1 MPQPPMPGVTMR
13 KLGIACVALGVL
25 LLAFS
30 AVLRFAIVPSQKQ
43 LPSDTNKVRHYSGTA
58 STLLNAQAVTS
69 GNLGAL
75 FLHDLPLTIDRAVKV
90 TDTEGQKAIATE
102 TRTVKGPGGAQLS
115 QTSYTYGLDR
125 KSLEPV
131 KAFGGK
137 TVTSV
142 PDSALTISW
151 PFGTDKKDYTA
162 YVIDTQGSVTAKYS
176 GEAKL
181 EGLNTYI
188 FKTNVSPAKITDP
201 QSLKSYPQALPK
213 SLLQVLPKALGLP
226 DAQAAALA
234 KLLQA
239 MPDPVPITYL
249 YSGRTTLWVAP
260 QTGTIVKTTK
270 TETRQAALTV
280 PGQTTPVPLTTVS
293 QLRYTQTP
301 SSVTEAVTDAKDAN
315 NAITLYGTTL
325 PLIGLI
331 VGVALIGAGVLLILR
346 RRPGAPLPPTEH
358 EQIRPE
364 LTH

>member
-1 MPQPPMPGVTMR
+1 MPGVIMR
-13 KLGIACVALGVL
+13 KLGIASVVLGVL

-69 GNLGAL
+69 GDLSAL
-75 FLHDLPLTIDRAVKV
+75 FLHDVPLAIDRAVKV
-90 TDTEGQKAIATE
+90 TDTDGQKAIATE

-115 QTSYTYGLDR
+115 RTSYVYGLDR

-151 PFGTDKKDYTA
+151 PFGTHKKNYTA

-176 GEAKL
+176 GEAKVD
-181 EGLNTYI
+181 GLNTYV
-188 FKTNVSPAKITDP
+188 FKTQVSPAKITDP

-213 SLLQVLPKALGLP
+213 NMLQVLPKALGLP
-226 DAQAAALA
+226 SAQAAALL

-249 YSGRTTLWVAP
+249 YSGQTTLWVAP
-260 QTGTIVKTTK
+260 DTGTIVKTTK
-270 TETRQAALTV
+270 AETRQAALTV
-280 PGQTTPVPLTTVS
+280 PGQATPVPLTTVS
-293 QLRYTQTP
+293 QLSYTQTP
-301 SSVTEAVTDAKDAN
+301 ASVTAAVKDAKDAK
-315 NAITLYGTTL
+315 NAITLFGTTL
-325 PLIGLI
+325 PLIGLL
-331 VGVALIGAGVLLILR
+331 VGAVLVGAGVFLILR
-346 RRPGAPLPPTEH
+346 RPPRAPLPPTGH
-358 EQIRPE
+358 EQISPV